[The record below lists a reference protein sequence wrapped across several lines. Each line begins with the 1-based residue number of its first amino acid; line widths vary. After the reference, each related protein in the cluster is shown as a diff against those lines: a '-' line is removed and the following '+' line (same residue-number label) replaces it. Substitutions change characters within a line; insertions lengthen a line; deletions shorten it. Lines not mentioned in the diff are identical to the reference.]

1 MGLCPPTE
9 KPSLPTMADCED
21 TLREL
26 QLFLAK
32 ELSPRTQTA
41 ISSHLDGCTDC
52 LQAFDFHAELK
63 SVIAR
68 KAREQTMPEG
78 LMARIQ
84 QCFSLEQTSPF
95 DQQSPFDQPSPF
107 SG

>member
-1 MGLCPPTE
+1 
-9 KPSLPTMADCED
+9 MADCED

-32 ELSPRTQTA
+32 ELSPHTQTA
-41 ISSHLDGCTDC
+41 IASHLDDCNDC

-63 SVIAR
+63 SIIAR
-68 KAREQTMPEG
+68 KSRENTMPEG
-78 LMARIQ
+78 LMSRIQ
-84 QCFSLEQTSPF
+84 QCFTLEQTSPF
-95 DQQSPFDQPSPF
+95 EQPSPFNQPSPF